1 MGINLQDGF
10 RELRKHIGHV
20 IEVVLYQGQ
29 VSVTIECETCNE
41 ILLEFEQPKVVLTP
55 EGNQFERQE
64 DGSWQCGEGPG
75 AIIYPNLDKLGEY
88 VDFTVLTEDET
99 SWCEPCQSYH
109 SPKAPGCVARKKRRR

>member
-29 VSVTIECETCNE
+29 VSVTIECET
-41 ILLEFEQPKVVLTP
+41 
-55 EGNQFERQE
+55 